1 MMVAGFETM
10 DLAVAAGVALLDM
23 EHVCAVLWAK
33 KLWRSLLRRL
43 QNLFFRRAPA
53 AKPAHCTWAC
63 QATCV
68 RHEGAGGWRNHQFG
82 ASAFASC

>member
-1 MMVAGFETM
+1 MVAGVETM
-10 DLAVAAGVALLDM
+10 DLAVAAGVALVAMD
-23 EHVCAVLWAK
+23 HDGAVLWAK
-33 KLWRSLLRRL
+33 KLWHSHLRRL